1 MIKALFDFKAKA
13 PVAVRPEEV
22 DPKIYGDHRSVV
34 LEKGIRYWSF
44 EDETGRNLFL
54 MHHKDQG
61 AEMV

>member
-34 LEKGIRYWSF
+34 LEKGIRYW
-44 EDETGRNLFL
+44 
-54 MHHKDQG
+54 
-61 AEMV
+61 